1 MPKCE
6 VDSVLQD
13 QVRQFMIE
21 NRLSFSGGAKILGV
35 GRATFWRFCDT
46 GRARRD
52 TRTLYREAL
61 AKRNEKTAT
70 RGSDEATDEVAP
82 AAKAHPTLQRVPA
95 DRELKQIRKAC
106 QGVLALLDVYEAHSM
121 GRKI

>member
-6 VDSVLQD
+6 VDSVLYD
-13 QVRQFMIE
+13 QVHRFMIE
-21 NRLSFSGGAKILGV
+21 NSLTISGGATTLGV
-35 GRATFWRFCDT
+35 DRTTFWRFCDT

-61 AKRNEKTAT
+61 EKRNRKSAT
-70 RGSDEATDEVAP
+70 SVVDDAIDANAP
-82 AAKAHPTLQRVPA
+82 AAQARPSLQGVLA
-95 DRELKQIRKAC
+95 GRELRQIRKAC
-106 QGVLALLDVYEAHSM
+106 QGVLALLDVYEAQSM